1 METKNRIEVY
11 ELWQVM
17 FMEKLTVD
25 IESLKEVSFWNT
37 NGN

>member
-25 IESLKEVSFWNT
+25 IESLKEVSF
-37 NGN
+37 